1 MTELIFLGASTAFY
15 EVDEIVYAINKIS
28 PTYKFI
34 GILDDN
40 PVVQGTYLRE
50 IPVVGTLTD
59 AEKFPHVKF
68 VFGIGSMKTRLIR
81 DQILAKTGLA
91 ASAFES
97 IIHPSVVID
106 RTAKIGNGCIF
117 HPGVCVG
124 NDAIIEPFTIIAV
137 NSAIAPYVKIGEFS
151 MITSLALVLTG
162 SELGRMCFIGSH
174 SIITENVKV
183 GEKSMVGVGT
193 IVSRNIDKGVFVLG
207 NPMRVIS
214 KTTINEEL

>member
-1 MTELIFLGASTAFY
+1 MIELIFLGASTAFY
-15 EVDEIVYAINKIS
+15 EVDEIVFAINKLN

-40 PVVQGTYLRE
+40 PAVQGTRLRE
-50 IPVVGTLTD
+50 IPVVGTLGD
-59 AEKFPHVKF
+59 AKKFPHAKF
-68 VFGIGSMKTRLIR
+68 VFGIGSIKTRLVR
-81 DQILAKTGLA
+81 DEILAKTGLTT
-91 ASAFES
+91 SSFES
-97 IIHPSVVID
+97 IVHPSAVID

-137 NSAIAPYVKIGEFS
+137 NSAIAPYVKVGEFS
-151 MITSLALVLTG
+151 MITSLALVLTAA
-162 SELGRMCFIGSH
+162 ELGRMCFIGSH

-207 NPMRVIS
+207 NPMRIIS
-214 KTTINEEL
+214 KTSTNE